1 MGTIFCLIGKS
12 SSGKD
17 TLFNELIKDKALNLI
32 PIIPYTTRPKRS
44 NELNGVHYRF
54 IHEDNLRDY
63 EQAGLI
69 IEKRVYNTVNGVW
82 VYCTIDDGQ
91 IDLEHNNYILIGTL
105 EGYKL
110 LRQYFGNPNVVP
122 IYIEVEDQIRLER
135 AMNREKQ
142 QAIPNYQELCRRF
155 LADSADFS
163 VDNLILYGVPKIYY
177 NEDLSECLTKIKFDI
192 EIILNSFKR
201 PGEN

>member
-17 TLFNELIKDKALNLI
+17 TLFNELIKDKDLNLI

-110 LRQYFGNPNVVP
+110 LRRYFGNPNVVP

-135 AMNREKQ
+135 AMHREKQ
-142 QAIPNYQELCRRF
+142 QATPNYQELCRRF

-192 EIILNSFKR
+192 ETLLNSFKG

>member
-17 TLFNELIKDKALNLI
+17 TLFNELIKDKDLNLI
-32 PIIPYTTRPKRS
+32 PIVPYTTRPKRS

-110 LRQYFGNPNVVP
+110 LKQYFGHPNVVP
-122 IYIEVEDQIRLER
+122 IYIEVEDQIRLGR
-135 AMNREKQ
+135 AMHREKQ

-163 VDNLILYGVPKIYY
+163 VDNLILYGIPKIYY

-192 EIILNSFKR
+192 ETLLNSFKG
-201 PGEN
+201 PYEN